1 MSLMV
6 AVTVFLL
13 GLTTMLALYFGLTEQ
28 PRSSWPGAR
37 AGSRYSASSS
47 LARSS
52 LQWGGVTGRL
62 LAWWVKKTAERDQN
76 ASEVHKAH
84 IALTRAGFN
93 QIDQLALYRAARVV
107 SFVLV
112 ILAGLVIAN
121 FYPRWK
127 IPALLGGAVVGYL
140 LPGYVVGR
148 LGRRRQLTI
157 LHELPAILDLPVVTL
172 EAGQGLLE
180 AIKVVGRETS
190 RQGRALGKEL
200 ATAAAEMS
208 AGISLED
215 SMHNLGERTGVEELK
230 SVAAVLIQNK
240 EIGGRLGPS
249 LRAAGELLSSKR
261 RLKAE
266 EAAQKSSVKMLLPL
280 VLFILPAVMLIILGP
295 AIIQIFQIFQLI
307 MGAAV

>member
-6 AVTVFLL
+6 AITVFLL
-13 GLTTMLALYFGLTEQ
+13 GLTTILALYFGLSEQ
-28 PRSSWPGAR
+28 PRSSWQSAR
-37 AGSRYSASSS
+37 DVSRYGASSS

-52 LQWGGVTGRL
+52 LQWSGVAGQL
-62 LAWWVKKTAERDQN
+62 LAWWVKNTAEADPN
-76 ASEVHKAH
+76 TPEVRQAH

-93 QIDQLALYRAARVV
+93 QVDQLAVYRATRVV

-112 ILAGLVIAN
+112 ILAGLVIAH
-121 FYPRWK
+121 FYPRWW

-140 LPGYVVGR
+140 LPGHVVKS
-148 LGRRRQLTI
+148 LGRKRQLTI
-157 LHELPAILDLPVVTL
+157 LHELPAILDLLVVTL
-172 EAGQGLLE
+172 EAGQGLIE
-180 AIKVVGRETS
+180 AIKVVGRETA

-200 ATAAAEMS
+200 ATAAAEMG
-208 AGISLED
+208 AGVSLED
-215 SMHNLGERTGVEELK
+215 SMRNLGERTGVEELK
-230 SVAAVLIQNK
+230 SVAAVLIQSK

-280 VLFILPAVMLIILGP
+280 VLFVLPAMMIIILGP
-295 AIIQIFQIFQLI
+295 AIIQIFKLI
-307 MGAAV
+307 MGAAA